1 MTPDGLERDGMS
13 VGLYYHKRFLDHDT
27 GRGHPERPDR
37 LRAVVK
43 HLNETGLWDKLKH
56 PEFKAAERKPIEL
69 VHTAKYI
76 DRLEKACQ
84 DGESFIDVPDS
95 AISVESAEVAYL
107 MAGAALDAVD
117 QVVAGK
123 LDRAFVLGRP
133 PGHHAERD
141 RSMGFCMF
149 SNIAIAAEHWIK
161 AHKAE
166 RVAILDFDVHHGN
179 GTQHHFEERADVLFI
194 SIHQH
199 PMTCY
204 PGTGYA
210 EEAGKDKGEGTT
222 LNVPLMPGGGDDI
235 YAEVMDDRVMP
246 AIKKFKPDALLISAG
261 FDAASDDPLAQMDV
275 STDGF
280 AMIANTI
287 RAYAD
292 DALDGKVVTLLE
304 GGYHLDA
311 LSEGVA
317 AYLKAMLK

>member
-1 MTPDGLERDGMS
+1 MS

-43 HLNETGLWDKLKH
+43 RLSETGLWDKLKH
-56 PEFKAAERKPIEL
+56 PGFKPAERKSIEL
-69 VHTAKYI
+69 VHKAGYI

-84 DGESFIDVPDS
+84 EGERFIDVPDS
-95 AISVESAEVAYL
+95 AISEESAEVAYL

-117 QVVAGK
+117 QVASGR

-133 PGHHAERD
+133 PGHHAEHD
-141 RSMGFCMF
+141 RSMGFCLF

-161 AHKAE
+161 KHQAK

-179 GTQHHFEERADVLFI
+179 GTQHHFEERPDVFFI

-210 EEAGKDKGEGTT
+210 EETGKGKGAGTT

-235 YAEVMDDRVMP
+235 YAEVMTGQVVP
-246 AIKKFKPDALLISAG
+246 AIKTFKPDALLISAG
-261 FDAASDDPLAQMDV
+261 YDAASDDPLAQMDV
-275 STDGF
+275 STEGF
-280 AMIANTI
+280 AMIAKHL
-287 RAYAD
+287 RGYAD
-292 DALDGKVVTLLE
+292 EALQGKYVTLLE
-304 GGYHLDA
+304 GGYHLEA

-317 AYLKAMLK
+317 AYLKAMLA